1 MRRLVVTT
9 LLAVCLAIPAAAFA
23 VAGGTDDGTL
33 AVRNGVGKVGLDFDG
48 SALGRVAGH
57 GSVKIVYPFASDGS
71 GVNVFG
77 CDDLFQTDTKTV
89 CSSDGKGLPVRFRA
103 IGGTY
108 KVVVGGSGIYLS
120 AVGNGSVTLNGA
132 GDNPDVAF
140 DGKYSINDEPY
151 KSLPDYTRQY
161 PLETPAGG

>member
-1 MRRLVVTT
+1 MT

-33 AVRNGVGKVGLDFDG
+33 SVRNGIGKVGLEFDG
-48 SALGRVAGH
+48 SVLGRVVGR
-57 GSVKIVYPFASDGS
+57 GSIKIVYAFPSDGA

-103 IGGTY
+103 IGGSY
-108 KVVVGGSGIYLS
+108 KIVLGGSGIYLS
-120 AVGNGSVTLNGA
+120 AVGTGTVTMNGA
-132 GDNPDVAF
+132 GDNPDVGF
-140 DGKYSINDEPY
+140 DGRYSINDEPY
-151 KSLPDYTRQY
+151 KSLPNYTRQY
-161 PLETPAGG
+161 SLEAPAGG